1 MRKGMALTTVFI
13 ATVVAVV
20 IVGSAFAFFSNVP
33 DSAIVTIGAD
43 DSFSVSLGE
52 AGGTAQLRPQVPT
65 ADNSGDPYGE
75 ETFARV
81 TIPYTVASME
91 GVTAITLRVTDI
103 YRWTKDGASLGDDL
117 ATYVNQYIVCRLY
130 ADGGAVPEWGTN
142 EYLLPDISPGT
153 EGTVILEVKLDL
165 VEELA
170 PEEIEGATLTV
181 RVGISKTTSG
191 A

>member
-13 ATVVAVV
+13 AAVVAVV

-103 YRWTKDGASLGDDL
+103 YRWTKDGEPVDADVT
-117 ATYVNQYIVCRLY
+117 AYVNQYIVCRLY

-142 EYLLPDISPGT
+142 EYVLPDISPGT

>member
-13 ATVVAVV
+13 AAVVAVV

-103 YRWTKDGASLGDDL
+103 YRWTKDGEPVDADVT
-117 ATYVNQYIVCRLY
+117 AYVDPYIVCRLY

-142 EYLLPDISPGT
+142 DYLLPDISPGT